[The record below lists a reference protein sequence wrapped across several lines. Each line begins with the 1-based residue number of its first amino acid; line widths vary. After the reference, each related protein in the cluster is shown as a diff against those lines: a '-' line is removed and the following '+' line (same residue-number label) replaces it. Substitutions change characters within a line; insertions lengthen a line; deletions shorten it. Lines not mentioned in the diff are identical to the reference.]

1 MAKNKSG
8 IDIQEKD
15 TKVKSKSKKTKV
27 KDEPL
32 ESKVSQV
39 ATCNCQVAEPLDDVK
54 VVGDNVKVDV
64 EQSLIAASKLAEIDC
79 RSYNHSD
86 VVGGYIRRKRSI

>member
-1 MAKNKSG
+1 MAKTKSENN
-8 IDIQEKD
+8 IQETD
-15 TKVKSKSKKTKV
+15 TKVKSKSKKSKV

-39 ATCNCQVAEPLDDVK
+39 AEPLDDVK
-54 VVGDNVKVDV
+54 VDV
-64 EQSLIAASKLAEIDC
+64 EIDL

-86 VVGGYIRRKRSI
+86 VVNGYIRRKRSI

>member
-1 MAKNKSG
+1 MAKSKDN
-8 IDIQEKD
+8 IQETD
-15 TKVKSKSKKTKV
+15 TKVKSKSKKSKV

-32 ESKVSQV
+32 ESKV
-39 ATCNCQVAEPLDDVK
+39 EPLDDVK
-54 VVGDNVKVDV
+54 VDV
-64 EQSLIAASKLAEIDC
+64 EIDC

>member
-1 MAKNKSG
+1 MAKNN
-8 IDIQEKD
+8 IQDTE
-15 TKVKSKSKKTKV
+15 TKVKSKSKKSKV

-39 ATCNCQVAEPLDDVK
+39 TEPL
-54 VVGDNVKVDV
+54 DNVKVDV
-64 EQSLIAASKLAEIDC
+64 EIDL
-79 RSYNHSD
+79 RGYNHLD

>member
-1 MAKNKSG
+1 MAKTN
-8 IDIQEKD
+8 IQETD
-15 TKVKSKSKKTKV
+15 TKVKSKSKKSKV

-39 ATCNCQVAEPLDDVK
+39 AEPLDNVQ
-54 VVGDNVKVDV
+54 VVEDNVQVDV
-64 EQSLIAASKLAEIDC
+64 EIDC

-86 VVGGYIRRKRSI
+86 VVGGYIRRKRCI

>member
-1 MAKNKSG
+1 MAKTKSENN
-8 IDIQEKD
+8 IQETD
-15 TKVKSKSKKTKV
+15 TKVKSKSKKSKV

-39 ATCNCQVAEPLDDVK
+39 AEPLDDVK
-54 VVGDNVKVDV
+54 VVEDNVQVDV
-64 EQSLIAASKLAEIDC
+64 EIDL

-86 VVGGYIRRKRSI
+86 VVNGYIRRKRSI

>member
-1 MAKNKSG
+1 MAKTKSDNK
-8 IDIQEKD
+8 DNIQLTNASDKETD
-15 TKVKSKSKKTKV
+15 TEVKSKSKKSKV

-39 ATCNCQVAEPLDDVK
+39 AEPLDDA
-54 VVGDNVKVDV
+54 KVDV
-64 EQSLIAASKLAEIDC
+64 EIDL

-86 VVGGYIRRKRSI
+86 VVNGYIRRKRSI

>member
-1 MAKNKSG
+1 MAKSN
-8 IDIQEKD
+8 IQETD
-15 TKVKSKSKKTKV
+15 TKVKSKSKKSKV

-32 ESKVSQV
+32 ESKVSQ
-39 ATCNCQVAEPLDDVK
+39 TTEPLDDVK
-54 VVGDNVKVDV
+54 VDV
-64 EQSLIAASKLAEIDC
+64 EIDL

>member
-1 MAKNKSG
+1 MAKSKDN
-8 IDIQEKD
+8 IQEKD
-15 TKVKSKSKKTKV
+15 TKVKSKSKKSKV

-32 ESKVSQV
+32 ESKVSK
-39 ATCNCQVAEPLDDVK
+39 VAEPLDD
-54 VVGDNVKVDV
+54 VKVDV
-64 EQSLIAASKLAEIDC
+64 EQSLIAASELAEIDL

>member
-1 MAKNKSG
+1 MTKNN
-8 IDIQEKD
+8 IQDTD
-15 TKVKSKSKKTKV
+15 TKVKSKSKKSKV

-39 ATCNCQVAEPLDDVK
+39 TEPL
-54 VVGDNVKVDV
+54 DNVKVDV
-64 EQSLIAASKLAEIDC
+64 EIDL
-79 RSYNHSD
+79 RGYNHSD